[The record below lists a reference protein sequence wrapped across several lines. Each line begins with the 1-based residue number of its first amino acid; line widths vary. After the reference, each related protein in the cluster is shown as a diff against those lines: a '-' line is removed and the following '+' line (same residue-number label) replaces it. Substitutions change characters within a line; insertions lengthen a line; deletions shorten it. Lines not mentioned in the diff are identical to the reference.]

1 MNTDQN
7 LEENKEK
14 HHRVEVYWTTVSY
27 KTVFLMVVSILTILT
42 VIAYFM
48 YPESFAGLRSRIS
61 EAMSK
66 GSELPTASVL
76 SQARF
81 VNLDGKVEVK
91 KVNSVKWVAADN
103 GTALNRGDLIQTG
116 GDGVARITFPDGS
129 TYTVKPDTL
138 ITVEENTMAQDRTTL
153 VGVHITSGAV
163 DLATSSFETP
173 NSAAEVS
180 FENARASVK
189 ENSHVAVRSDPES
202 KQHEV
207 TVAQGAAVVQRGTER
222 VELGRFERITFP
234 TGGAINKTRVLA
246 PPELLQPVH
255 LQPIT
260 EPDPKRAAVHFEWK
274 PVTGA
279 AAYHLTVSTSSMF
292 SNIVVDKR
300 TSTTTMEVTGL
311 DAGDYFWA
319 VQAVD
324 AQKQVS
330 EPSETFKFSL
340 FAQGKSENM
349 LLEVSEPQVHGNLV
363 EIVGRTEPGATL
375 LIGGAP
381 VGNIQPDGSF
391 RHFTAPLT
399 RGSHEI
405 VVMGQNRR
413 GGTAIRRVRIVI
425 Q

>member
-1 MNTDQN
+1 MNGDPHFEGQ
-7 LEENKEK
+7 KEK
-14 HHRVEVYWTTVSY
+14 HSRVEVYWTTVSY
-27 KTVFLMVVSILTILT
+27 KTVFLLVAVILSVLT
-42 VIAYFM
+42 AVAYFM
-48 YPESFAGLRSRIS
+48 YPEAFAGLKRSIGD
-61 EAMSK
+61 AMGAGHDS
-66 GSELPTASVL
+66 PNAPIV

-81 VNLDGKVEVK
+81 VNVDGKVEVK
-91 KVNSVKWVAADN
+91 KVNSVKWVAADS
-103 GTALNRGDLIQTG
+103 GTTLNKGDLVQTG
-116 GDGVARITFPDGS
+116 SDSVARITFPDGT

-138 ITVEENTMAQDRTTL
+138 ITVEENTMTTDRSTL

-163 DLATSSFETP
+163 DLATSSFEAP

-189 ENSHVAVRSDPES
+189 ENSRVAVRSDPES
-202 KQHEV
+202 KKHEV
-207 TVAQGAAVVQRGTER
+207 TVAQGQASVQVGGER
-222 VELGRFERITFP
+222 VELGRFERISFP
-234 TGGAINKTRVLA
+234 TGGAVTKTRVLA

-255 LQPIT
+255 LQPVT
-260 EPDPKRAAVHFEWK
+260 VPDPKRASVHFEWK
-274 PVTGA
+274 PVAGA
-279 AAYHLTVSTSSMF
+279 VGYHLSVSTSSMF
-292 SNIVVDKR
+292 SNVVVDKR
-300 TSTTTMEVTGL
+300 TGSNSMEVSGL

-363 EIVGRTEPGATL
+363 ELVGRTEPGATL
-375 LIGGAP
+375 LIGGTP
-381 VGNIQPDGSF
+381 VVIQMDGSF
-391 RHFTAPLT
+391 RHFTAPLS